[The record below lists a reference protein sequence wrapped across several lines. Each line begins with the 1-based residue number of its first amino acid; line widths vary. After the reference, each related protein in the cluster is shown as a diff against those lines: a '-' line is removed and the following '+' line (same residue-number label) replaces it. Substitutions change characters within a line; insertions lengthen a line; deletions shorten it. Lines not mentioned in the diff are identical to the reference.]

1 MVPGGG
7 GLRPAGSRGGGGA
20 LTVAPLLRFHLAVGA
35 RLAMLAL
42 APALV
47 AAVAGGMLLGD
58 DFLVSLARM
67 LFGPGSSGGT
77 WALLVAMTLG
87 AASAAAPRICRGL
100 SGWLRHLPVDG
111 LSHRRA
117 AALAVA
123 VAQSPLLILLA
134 VLSVAGAAGRQAFL
148 VDVLALAVT
157 ALATAVAVVPARRR
171 LASAPLALAAA
182 LVAGSGAWLAL
193 AAGAG
198 LLAMADAVAGP
209 LARVAPATLIHGRG
223 GRLPG
228 PWIEARIAWRALG
241 WRLAGAYVAGLLP
254 LLACFAFA
262 NNNEPLAPAHQRLAT
277 LLGGGW
283 AVALLFAQLAE
294 TLAVRRPAWP
304 WSRSLPGSARRRV
317 GFDAVFLAL
326 HTLPLFALGIRMAP
340 TPWALLAPAALVPF
354 LSLRAAGAMRR
365 APERKTGAAGE
376 ILGEGLFL
384 GALVSLLPW
393 TALLALPAVPWA
405 LKAAAERDRAQKVS
419 RWLELHHLAAGDPQ
433 SWSAS

>member
-1 MVPGGG
+1 M
-7 GLRPAGSRGGGGA
+7 R
-20 LTVAPLLRFHLAVGA
+20 
-35 RLAMLAL
+35 AL

-77 WALLVAMTLG
+77 WGLIVALATG

-111 LSHRRA
+111 LAHRRA

-123 VAQSPLLILLA
+123 VAQAPLLILLA
-134 VLSVAGAAGRQAFL
+134 VLSLYGAAGRQAFL

-157 ALATAVAVVPARRR
+157 ALATAVAVVPAKRR

-193 AAGAG
+193 AAGAA
-198 LLAMADAVAGP
+198 LVAAADAVAGP
-209 LARVAPATLIHGRG
+209 LARTGPANLVHGRG

-241 WRLAGAYVAGLLP
+241 WRLAGAYAAGLLP

-262 NNNEPLAPAHQRLAT
+262 NNNEQLAPAHQRLAT

-283 AVALLFAQLAE
+283 AVVLLFAQLSE

-304 WSRSLPGSARRRV
+304 WSRSLPVPARRRV

-326 HTLPLFALGIRMAP
+326 HTLPLFASGVWMAP
-340 TPWALLAPAALVPF
+340 TPWMLLGPAALVPF
-354 LSLRAAGAMRR
+354 LALRAAGAMRR
-365 APERKTGAAGE
+365 APERRTGASGE

-405 LKAAAERDRAQKVS
+405 LQAAAERDRAQKVS